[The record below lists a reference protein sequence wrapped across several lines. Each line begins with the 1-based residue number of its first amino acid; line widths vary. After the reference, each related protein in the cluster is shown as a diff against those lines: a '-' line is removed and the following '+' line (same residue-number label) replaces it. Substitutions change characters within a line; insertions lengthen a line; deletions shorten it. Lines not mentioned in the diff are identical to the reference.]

1 MRFASLIADTATE
14 VALLGLTAIGSKE
27 GVPPTTIMILPM
39 LFAGGMSLIDTIDG
53 IMMLWTYSW
62 AQLNPSRR
70 IFFNLF
76 LTVLSAVIAV
86 IVAVIEILGR
96 VQDGLE
102 LEENGF
108 WGAIKNINDHFEIVG
123 YSIIGLFAV
132 STVFAILYMRFCL
145 RQKTEEEELDEIK
158 KEAEALRKEAKKKDE
173 ALKQKIMEI
182 ARGKGTARDIY
193 I

>member
-1 MRFASLIADTATE
+1 M
-14 VALLGLTAIGSKE
+14 TAIGSKE

-39 LFAGGMSLIDTIDG
+39 LFAGGMSLIYTIDG